1 MRASLKRFD
10 QITNSEA
17 FATHALALFR
27 FQYEN
32 NTVYR
37 SYCDLINTNPVE
49 VKTIEE
55 IPFLPIQFFKTHKI
69 YSPNHPPVNYF
80 ESSGTTGQIR
90 SKHYI
95 GDFQAYHQSFEKGF
109 ELFYGPIKDYAL
121 LALLPSYLERD
132 NASLVYM
139 ANTLIK
145 KTKHPLSGFYLNEW
159 EQLKNTLDRL
169 EGKKQKTIL
178 LGVSFALLEVAEKFD
193 WNLNHT
199 IIMETGGMK
208 GMQKEWV
215 KSAFHKYLSEHFK
228 VSAIHAEYG
237 MTELLSQA
245 YSKGKGLFYCPP
257 WMKVLVRAT
266 EDPFELIGTEKTGGI
281 NIIDLA
287 NIDSCAFIATEDLGI
302 VYSDGS
308 FEIQGR
314 FDQAEVRGCNLMVV

>member
-1 MRASLKRFD
+1 MRDAFKQFD

-17 FATHALALFR
+17 FAVQALALFAY
-27 FQYEN
+27 QYEN

-49 VKTIEE
+49 VKTIQE
-55 IPFLPIQFFKTHKI
+55 IPFLPIQFFKTHTI
-69 YSPNHPPVNYF
+69 YSPAHPPVNYF

-95 GDFQAYHQSFEKGF
+95 GDLQTYHQSFEKGF
-109 ELFYGPIKDYAL
+109 ELFYGPIEDYAL
-121 LALLPSYLERD
+121 VALLPSYLERD

-139 ANTLIK
+139 ANALIK

-159 EQLKNTLDRL
+159 EQLKYTLDLL
-169 EGKKQKTIL
+169 EQKEQKTIL
-178 LGVSFALLEVAEKFD
+178 LGVTFALLEVAEKYD
-193 WNLNHT
+193 WKLNHT
-199 IIMETGGMK
+199 LIMETGGMK

-215 KSAFHKYLSEHFK
+215 KSALHKYLGEQFG
-228 VSAIHAEYG
+228 VNAIHAEYG

-245 YSKGKGLFYCPP
+245 YSKGNGLFYCPP
-257 WMKVLVRAT
+257 WMKVLTRAT
-266 EDPFELIGTEKTGGI
+266 EDPFELIEYGKTGGV

-302 VYSDGS
+302 LYPDGG

>member
-1 MRASLKRFD
+1 MRDAFKQFD

-17 FATHALALFR
+17 FAAQALALFTY
-27 FQYEN
+27 QYEN

-49 VKTIEE
+49 VKTIQE
-55 IPFLPIQFFKTHKI
+55 IPFLPIQFFKTHTI
-69 YSPNHPPVNYF
+69 YSPAHPPVNYF

-95 GDFQAYHQSFEKGF
+95 GDLQTYHQSFEKGF
-109 ELFYGPIKDYAL
+109 ELFYGPIEDYAL
-121 LALLPSYLERD
+121 VALLPSYLERD

-139 ANTLIK
+139 ANALIK

-159 EQLKNTLDRL
+159 EQLKYTLDLL
-169 EGKKQKTIL
+169 EQKEQKTIL
-178 LGVSFALLEVAEKFD
+178 LGVTFALLEVAEKYD
-193 WNLNHT
+193 WKLNHT
-199 IIMETGGMK
+199 LIMETGGMK

-215 KSAFHKYLSEHFK
+215 KSALHKYLGEHFG
-228 VSAIHAEYG
+228 VSTIHAEYG

-245 YSKGKGLFYCPP
+245 YSKGNGLFYCPP
-257 WMKVLVRAT
+257 WMKVLTRAT
-266 EDPFELIGTEKTGGI
+266 EDPFELIEYGKTGGV

-302 VYSDGS
+302 LYPDGG